1 MGKEKKEISRKA
13 LIGIIVALIIIVI
26 IAFGVIIFFVR
37 KNTTQT
43 ENTLKNNVNNNE
55 IADINSTQTN
65 KRTLE
70 PTEENIREQI
80 AFFNENE
87 DLGLEP
93 TQEQINEI
101 IEYAKDLEEYNDD
114 ILMEFILQK
123 GWTVRG
129 TQMIDYDNLTMPNL
143 IGMNCVDLRDYLDSN
158 YLYFIE
164 KINYQYTEAST
175 KLKGTISSPTYVP
188 TKVISTIPAAGTKL
202 DFYENNSITIVTE
215 AQCVITSYYIN
226 LEDENINIEDGAT
239 IKLQIGKNENCVI
252 EGTVG
257 EEFSIQ
263 SRSGSERLVYLPTA
277 NDYNKYSND
286 LIGHYLDLIRQNK
299 IISFSEDEIIK
310 ETWRVS
316 SAEYY
321 SYVPGKIWVNNKF
334 IKNLRFSRTD
344 KTLESVQSN

>member
-1 MGKEKKEISRKA
+1 MEKEKKEISRKA

-26 IAFGVIIFFVR
+26 IAFGVIIFFVGR
-37 KNTTQT
+37 NTAQT
-43 ENTLKNNVNNNE
+43 ENTLKSNVNNNE
-55 IADINSTQTN
+55 IDDTNSVKTS

-129 TQMIDYDNLTMPNL
+129 TNIIDYDNLTMPNL
-143 IGMNCVDLRDYLDSN
+143 VGMNCVDLRDYLDN
-158 YLYFIE
+158 NNLYFIE
-164 KINYQYTEAST
+164 KINYQYTEDST
-175 KLKGTISSPTYVP
+175 KLKDTVAPPTYVP

-202 DFYENNSITIVTE
+202 DFYEDKSITVVSE

-226 LEDENINIEDGAT
+226 LYDENINIENGAT

-252 EGTVG
+252 KGTVG

-263 SRSGSERLVYLPTA
+263 GRSGSERLAYLPTA

-299 IISFSEDEIIK
+299 IISFSEDEIIR
-310 ETWRVS
+310 ETWKVS
-316 SAEYY
+316 SAEYH
-321 SYVPGKIWVNNKF
+321 SYIPGKIWVNNQFVKD
-334 IKNLRFSRTD
+334 LRFSD
-344 KTLESVQSN
+344 LKKTLESIKSN